1 MNNKR
6 IRMIAD
12 ISSNI
17 IVLIIGIVIILTA
30 GSKAYSFG
38 HNIFYEESLTD
49 ELSARESYVT
59 IKDGITDKQLAKLL
73 YSKGLVKDEM
83 ICYLQIKLSDYKG
96 KFVGGTYTLN
106 TSMKPTQMMRVL
118 CDMTLEDSD

>member
-49 ELSARESYVT
+49 ELSAREAEVT

-96 KFVGGTYTLN
+96 
-106 TSMKPTQMMRVL
+106 
-118 CDMTLEDSD
+118 

>member
-38 HNIFYEESLTD
+38 HNIF
-49 ELSARESYVT
+49 
-59 IKDGITDKQLAKLL
+59 
-73 YSKGLVKDEM
+73 
-83 ICYLQIKLSDYKG
+83 
-96 KFVGGTYTLN
+96 
-106 TSMKPTQMMRVL
+106 MK
-118 CDMTLEDSD
+118 SH